1 MTVDIPTPLSMGSE
15 SNNKDQLSQIK
26 RAVSTTASALFGSQ
40 SMEDTILSYSSPY
53 KKLLHQTITNSG
65 SSSALT
71 KLRSTKNPFKSEENK
86 AFQDIYSASN
96 GKSFFANQFSNTKTS
111 FRVLSYLSDD
121 LLYDIPTS
129 TSRGNRDKKLLTENG
144 DSTRRS
150 KKSHPEE
157 PSLFQGFRSS
167 LPIIDETIKAQ
178 GPSVQDSQEAPR
190 LLSGSEGGSETEKDE
205 RFSLPGDFSWDEL
218 NESYSVADLSQ
229 AVQSITDNLDL
240 LEIQKNLAAS
250 EIREIDLK
258 LQKLKMVRDLVFQR
272 VAKVE
277 QNELFLEKH
286 LALLKDRIDMIEE
299 YGLEDT
305 QSSDAAEKTP
315 QVPEKQHQNNNS
327 ASSETSTES
336 EDATDDDSGEDTS
349 ALLSQSIYQ
358 KIKKSP
364 PNSKPRGS
372 KNALGQKKLPPNLHL
387 NHNRKRKTYPTLQQY
402 YEPGTKISSFTKA
415 HDDSITCLDFDMP
428 FGTMC
433 TAGKLDHSV
442 KIWNLSKKTQIG
454 TLPGHLASV
463 SCMQMDESSSLITG
477 GRDALLKLWDL
488 DKAEE
493 QYFEGVPEEDEELCL
508 HTFDAHVD
516 EITALHFEGNS
527 LVSGSQDRTIRQW
540 DLRTGKCLQTI
551 DINFTN
557 RGTSD
562 GFSTISSNN
571 PRSSVLLTHND
582 PPVIGALQCYDAA
595 MATGTKDGIVRLW
608 DLRMGQVVRTL
619 EGHTDAVTGLQF
631 DAVNLVTG
639 SLDRSIRI
647 WDLRTGTLADA
658 FAYDSPV
665 SSLQFDLDKIVVA
678 NNESMVRVYNRKEEA
693 HWTCGEADAEASGTD
708 VVDFVRYKNGYLVE
722 GRTTGDVNTWAI

>member
-1 MTVDIPTPLSMGSE
+1 
-15 SNNKDQLSQIK
+15 
-26 RAVSTTASALFGSQ
+26 
-40 SMEDTILSYSSPY
+40 
-53 KKLLHQTITNSG
+53 
-65 SSSALT
+65 
-71 KLRSTKNPFKSEENK
+71 
-86 AFQDIYSASN
+86 
-96 GKSFFANQFSNTKTS
+96 
-111 FRVLSYLSDD
+111 
-121 LLYDIPTS
+121 
-129 TSRGNRDKKLLTENG
+129 
-144 DSTRRS
+144 
-150 KKSHPEE
+150 
-157 PSLFQGFRSS
+157 
-167 LPIIDETIKAQ
+167 
-178 GPSVQDSQEAPR
+178 
-190 LLSGSEGGSETEKDE
+190 
-205 RFSLPGDFSWDEL
+205 
-218 NESYSVADLSQ
+218 
-229 AVQSITDNLDL
+229 
-240 LEIQKNLAAS
+240 
-250 EIREIDLK
+250 
-258 LQKLKMVRDLVFQR
+258 
-272 VAKVE
+272 
-277 QNELFLEKH
+277 
-286 LALLKDRIDMIEE
+286 
-299 YGLEDT
+299 
-305 QSSDAAEKTP
+305 
-315 QVPEKQHQNNNS
+315 
-327 ASSETSTES
+327 
-336 EDATDDDSGEDTS
+336 
-349 ALLSQSIYQ
+349 
-358 KIKKSP
+358 
-364 PNSKPRGS
+364 
-372 KNALGQKKLPPNLHL
+372 
-387 NHNRKRKTYPTLQQY
+387 
-402 YEPGTKISSFTKA
+402 
-415 HDDSITCLDFDMP
+415 
-428 FGTMC
+428 
-433 TAGKLDHSV
+433 
-442 KIWNLSKKTQIG
+442 
-454 TLPGHLASV
+454 
-463 SCMQMDESSSLITG
+463 MQMDESSSLITG